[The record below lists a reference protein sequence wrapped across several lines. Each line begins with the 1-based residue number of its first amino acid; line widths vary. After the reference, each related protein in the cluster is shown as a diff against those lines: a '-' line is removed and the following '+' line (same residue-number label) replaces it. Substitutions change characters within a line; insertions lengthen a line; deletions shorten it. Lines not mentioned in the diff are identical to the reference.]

1 MSFDPTKPENNSL
14 IRAAELRAQFNG
26 IKAELDELRAQI
38 AALPAEPPGPK
49 GDKGDPGEVTAAQL
63 AEALSNLS
71 AALIANSSANSNGV
85 MPMDFAVSDP
95 PTQWELGTIFN
106 TINALILALRRSA

>member
-1 MSFDPTKPENNSL
+1 MPFDPTKPVDNSL
-14 IRAAELRAQFNG
+14 ADAGELRAQFNAL
-26 IKAELDELRAQI
+26 KALDDDKSARI
-38 AALPAEPPGPK
+38 AALEAQVAALQASV
-49 GDKGDPGEVTAAQL
+49 VTAAQL

-95 PTQWELGTIFN
+95 PTQWEVGTIFN
-106 TINALILALRRSA
+106 TINALIQALRRS